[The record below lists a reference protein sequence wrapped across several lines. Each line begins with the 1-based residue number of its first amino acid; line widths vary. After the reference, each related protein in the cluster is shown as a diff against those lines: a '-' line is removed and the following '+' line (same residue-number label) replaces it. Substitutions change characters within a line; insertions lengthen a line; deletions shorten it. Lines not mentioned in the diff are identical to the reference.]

1 MDKKII
7 KVIYDD
13 ETEISVQDLKT
24 LEQIKK
30 DYTYDKEWKFI
41 RHYNRQF
48 QTIEKDVLWSL
59 EDDFVKEYAKD
70 YLALKNEDD
79 NDCDCEDKTILDYED
94 NELVSELARR
104 NLFGYDR
111 INIISIDLFTRFS
124 RIMTIVSSQ
133 ELESVITEL
142 ENKHNL

>member
-1 MDKKII
+1 MDKRII

-48 QTIEKDVLWSL
+48 QTIEKDVLWNL

-70 YLALKNEDD
+70 HLALKNEDD
-79 NDCDCEDKTILDYED
+79 NDCDCEDKTIFDFED
-94 NELVSELARR
+94 NDLVSELVRR
-104 NLFGYDR
+104 NFFGYDSL
-111 INIISIDLFTRFS
+111 NIVSIDLFTRFS
-124 RIMTIVSSQ
+124 RIMTVVSSQ